1 MEGMV
6 SKELIKI
13 QTTYYEI
20 HGGKYT
26 PTSWVRQLVI
36 QLLEIT
42 HGQWLYRNVQVHD
55 NVSGIVA
62 TERKE
67 KLQEA
72 IETQILQGGEGLA
85 EEDKYLL
92 DIRLDDLESTSGETQ
107 EYWLLAI
114 QATRDACIL
123 RSEQAAN
130 GDGIT

>member
-1 MEGMV
+1 MKGMV
-6 SKELIKI
+6 SKEMIKI
-13 QTTYYEI
+13 QTTYYKI

-26 PTSWVRQLVI
+26 PTCWVRQLVI
-36 QLLEIT
+36 QLLEII

-92 DIRLDDLESTSGETQ
+92 DIRLDDLETTSGETQ
-107 EYWLLAI
+107 EY
-114 QATRDACIL
+114 
-123 RSEQAAN
+123 
-130 GDGIT
+130 

>member
-13 QTTYYEI
+13 QTTYYET

-55 NVSGIVA
+55 NVSGIVV
-62 TERKE
+62 TERKQ
-67 KLQEA
+67 K
-72 IETQILQGGEGLA
+72 IPGG
-85 EEDKYLL
+85 D
-92 DIRLDDLESTSGETQ
+92 RNTNSTRRRRTSGG
-107 EYWLLAI
+107 
-114 QATRDACIL
+114 R
-123 RSEQAAN
+123 
-130 GDGIT
+130 